1 MDRFPAK
8 PELIGFF
15 ECEPEVLDPGTAW
28 LYNHLTFITAR
39 GQDKVQCVIEPASM
53 ILRMWW
59 WRGDPELVSLDA
71 NCVNG
76 LEIETEDGREIL
88 IASFSEEHQL
98 FPLRIQLKPSVH
110 VFGALVISR
119 DETQDSGLSHRGA
132 VFLNAAYSAV

>member
-1 MDRFPAK
+1 MRRGSSGRAQVVTLPIDRFPAK

-15 ECEPEVLDPGTAW
+15 ECEPKVLDPGT
-28 LYNHLTFITAR
+28 HLTFITAH

-53 ILRMWW
+53 ILRARW

-71 NCVNG
+71 NWVSG
-76 LEIETEDGREIL
+76 VEIEARDRREIL

-110 VFGALVISR
+110 VFGGVSN
-119 DETQDSGLSHRGA
+119 QP
-132 VFLNAAYSAV
+132 